1 MRTELLGYISHFK
14 KFYTQ
19 VFSAY
24 ADKYGLSQLEIDVL
38 LFLYNNPELNTVR
51 DISEMRGLAKSNVSN
66 AVEILR
72 GRGYLNSEPDPESRK
87 IKRLSISDKMLGRA
101 EELAACQTAGF
112 ARALRGFTEEE
123 RELWN
128 RFARRIDLNIQ
139 EALREREE
147 GKEKRK

>member
-38 LFLYNNPELNTVR
+38 LFLYNNPEFNTVR

-87 IKRLSISDKMLGRA
+87 IKRLSISEKSP
-101 EELAACQTAGF
+101 EI
-112 ARALRGFTEEE
+112 
-123 RELWN
+123 
-128 RFARRIDLNIQ
+128 RRNYSRRYGG
-139 EALREREE
+139 AHSRV
-147 GKEKRK
+147 